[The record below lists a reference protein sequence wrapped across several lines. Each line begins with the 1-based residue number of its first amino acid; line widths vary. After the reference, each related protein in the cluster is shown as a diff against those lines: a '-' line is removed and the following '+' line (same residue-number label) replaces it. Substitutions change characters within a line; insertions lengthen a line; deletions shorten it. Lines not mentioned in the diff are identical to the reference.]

1 MTVKIFNRESV
12 FIKTVMQHLRLLLL
26 VAILTGV
33 GDKSV
38 CLVGQTPAPREAAQS
53 ESADLAL
60 AEDLPTRFW
69 PKDVGF
75 DPAIPTPAEVIGF
88 EIGQRHLNH
97 AQLVHYLQVL
107 ADQSNRVSI
116 ETYASSHGKRPLLL
130 LTITSPRNR
139 DRLEEIRQQHRKL
152 ARPTVSG
159 QVDTV
164 DLPAVINMGYGVHG
178 DEPSAT
184 NCAPLVAHYLAAAQ
198 GEEIERILDH
208 CVILLD
214 PSLNPDGFN
223 RFANWTNAYR
233 GRVPN
238 PDSQDAE
245 HQQNWPPG
253 RVNYYWFDLNRD
265 WLPAEHP
272 ESRGRLKNYHRWK
285 PNVVLDFH
293 EMGTNSTYFFQP
305 GIPERTNPLTP
316 LENVE
321 LTRQFAD
328 YHARALDQRG
338 SLYYTQ
344 ERFDDFYMGKGS
356 TYPDLHGAVGILFEQ
371 ASSRGHI
378 QENTNGLLRFH
389 ETIANQFTTSLSSLR
404 ATVDLRQDLHEFK
417 RSFYRDALKKA
428 RQDKVKTFIFSSPSN
443 RTRLQK
449 FAETLLRHD
458 IRCYWPK
465 EPLTVGDRT
474 YAPEGTLV
482 VPAEQAEYRFIRSLL
497 MRRKSFQ
504 ENVFYDVSSWTL
516 PLAYDLAQFG
526 SLAKVDV
533 AGMRAAKLFDRDG
546 SAFEPDPAARFYL
559 VDWRD
564 DAAIPLTQQLLR
576 KGVNVKVALQPFS
589 VNQED
594 EIRSYPAGT
603 LLVPLGIQADKRSSI
618 EAALSQGAARGAVI
632 SSAES
637 GLTKSG
643 IDFGSNNFVTLPLPK
658 IAMPVAGGVSPY
670 GAGERWHL
678 LDTRVGAPVSMLKPE
693 RFQTA
698 DLDRYTIL
706 LFPTGRYGDL
716 TTERWQTIRGW
727 VSNGGTVVAV
737 GSSGPSVAEAI
748 QGDWATDL
756 DSENGFGEV
765 GAQSVQLPFDSKA
778 KTRALQLISG
788 AILNARVDLT
798 HPLMFGRTRPTM
810 PVFRNHTS
818 ILQPS
823 DNPYC
828 NPMIYDSEKPHLAG
842 YCSKENLDKL
852 KPSAAAVV
860 YPIGQ
865 GRVVVI
871 ADNPNFRGFWH
882 GASRTFL
889 NAIYFGHTMNP

>member
-1 MTVKIFNRESV
+1 
-12 FIKTVMQHLRLLLL
+12 MQHLRIVPL
-26 VAILTGV
+26 VAMLLGV
-33 GDKSV
+33 G
-38 CLVGQTPAPREAAQS
+38 LPLAHLAGQAPSPAQDS
-53 ESADLAL
+53 LAITV
-60 AEDLPTRFW
+60 DPPTRYW
-69 PKDVGF
+69 PAEVDF
-75 DPAIPTPAEVIGF
+75 DPAVPTPAEVVGF
-88 EIGQRHLNH
+88 EIGQRHLTH

-107 ADQSNRVSI
+107 AEQSDRVAI
-116 ETYASSHGKRPLLL
+116 ETYATSHGKRPLLL
-130 LTITSPRNR
+130 LTITSPSNR
-139 DRLEEIRQQHRKL
+139 KRLEEIRQQHRKL
-152 ARPTVSG
+152 ARPSVSS
-159 QVDTV
+159 QVDIS

-198 GEEIERILDH
+198 GEEIEKMLDD

-223 RFANWTNAYR
+223 RFANWTNAFR

-238 PDSQDAE
+238 PDSQHAE
-245 HQQNWPPG
+245 HNQNWPPG

-272 ESRGRLKNYHRWK
+272 ESRGRLRNYHRWK

-316 LENVE
+316 MENVD

-328 YHARALDQRG
+328 YHARALDRRG

-371 ASSRGHI
+371 ASSRGHV
-378 QENTNGLLRFH
+378 QENVNGLLRFH

-404 ATVDLRQDLHEFK
+404 ATVDLRESLHEFK
-417 RSFYRDALKKA
+417 RSFYREALEKA
-428 RQDKVKTFIFSSPSN
+428 GRDKVKTFIFSSPGN
-443 RTRLQK
+443 RTRLQN

-458 IRCYWPK
+458 IRCYWP
-465 EPLTVGDRT
+465 EESFAVGDRA
-474 YAPEGTLV
+474 YDPRWTLV
-482 VPAEQAEYRFIRSLL
+482 VPAAQAEYRFIRSLL
-497 MRRKSFQ
+497 MRRKSFK

-516 PLAYDLAQFG
+516 PLAYDLEQFG
-526 SLAKVDV
+526 SPEKVDV
-533 AGMRAAKLFDRDG
+533 TGMRPAKLFDRAAQ
-546 SAFEPDPAARFYL
+546 AFEPDPSARFYL

-564 DAAIPLTQQLLR
+564 DAAVQLVSQLLK

-589 VNQED
+589 VTEED
-594 EIRSYPAGT
+594 ASQSYPAGT
-603 LLVPLGIQADKRSSI
+603 LLLPLGIQADKRSTI
-618 EAALSQGAARGAVI
+618 EDVLSQGAARGNII
-632 SSAES
+632 SPVAS
-637 GLTKSG
+637 GLTSSG
-643 IDFGSNNFVTLPLPK
+643 IDFGSSNFVTLPQPK

-670 GAGERWHL
+670 GAGEIWHL
-678 LDTRVGAPVSMLKPE
+678 LDTRVSMPVSMLKPDRLE
-693 RFQTA
+693 TT
-698 DLDRYTIL
+698 DLDGYTTL
-706 LFPTGRYGDL
+706 LFPAGRYNKL
-716 TTERWQTIRGW
+716 SSERWQAIREW
-727 VSNGGTVVAV
+727 VGDGGTVVAV
-737 GSSGPSVAEAI
+737 GKSGPSVAEAI

-756 DSENGFGEV
+756 DPETED
-765 GAQSVQLPFDSKA
+765 GAVDAKSVQLPFDSKA

-788 AILNARVDLT
+788 AIFNTRVDLT
-798 HPLMFGRTRPTM
+798 HPLMFGKTRKTL

-818 ILQPS
+818 VLQPS

-828 NPMIYDSEKPHLAG
+828 NPMMYDTEKPHLAG
-842 YCSKENLDKL
+842 YCSEENLGKL
-852 KPSAAAVV
+852 KSTAAAVV

-871 ADNPNFRGFWH
+871 ADNPNFRAFWH
-882 GASRTFL
+882 GTSRVFL